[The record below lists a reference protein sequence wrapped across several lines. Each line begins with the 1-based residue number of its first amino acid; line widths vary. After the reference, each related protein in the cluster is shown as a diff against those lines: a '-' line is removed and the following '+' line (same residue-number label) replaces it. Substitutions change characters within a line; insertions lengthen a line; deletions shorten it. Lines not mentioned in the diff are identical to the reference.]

1 MIDYHLH
8 TKRCHHAAGEI
19 EEYLSFAQEKGL
31 AEIGFADHFPLELL
45 NYTPKNKVTMSGK
58 ELEEYISDI
67 SSLRDAAANITV
79 RLGAE
84 IDYLPGQETLT
95 RQLISSYPFDYVI
108 GSIHFLDDWD
118 FTHPAQA
125 KKFEIGCIKS
135 IYRKY
140 FQQLKKMVVSR
151 LFDIIGHADVVKKF
165 GYCLEEKEWQLMLPE
180 IIATIRQAD
189 ICVEVNTSG
198 WRSPVAEQYPSR
210 SFLEACFQND
220 IPLTLGSDAH
230 LPDDVGKGLA
240 EAIVLLRDI
249 GYRRVALFSHRQRYY
264 MTI

>member
-19 EEYLSFAQEKGL
+19 EEYLAFAQERGL
-31 AEIGFADHFPLELL
+31 LEIGFADHFPLELL
-45 NYTPKNKVTMSGK
+45 NYTPKNEVTMAGE
-58 ELEEYISDI
+58 ELEEYIGDI
-67 SSLRDAAANITV
+67 SSLSKESSDVVV

-84 IDYLPGQETLT
+84 IDYLPGQEALT

-108 GSIHFLDDWD
+108 GSIHFLDNWD

-125 KKFEIGCIKS
+125 KKFEAGCIKS

-140 FQQLKKMVVSR
+140 FEQLKKMVTTR
-151 LFDIIGHADVVKKF
+151 LFDIVGHADVVKKF
-165 GYCLEEKEWQLMLPE
+165 GYRLEEKEWQIILPE
-180 IIATIRQAD
+180 IVAAIKQAD

-198 WRSPVAEQYPSR
+198 WRSPAAEQYPSR

-220 IPLTLGSDAH
+220 IPVTLGSDAH
-230 LPDDVGKGLA
+230 LPEDVGKGLE
-240 EAIVLLRDI
+240 EAITLLREI
-249 GYRRVALFSHRQRYY
+249 GYRRLALFSHRQRYY
-264 MTI
+264 MTL